1 MNKVCWLRKVNGGIK
16 TTKEDRKR
24 LAWHET
30 LEIHELVAAQS
41 NGLMKLKMS
50 IGKIDDPELSK
61 IYKQAIQDLELN
73 LNELISFYSSMPS
86 GERAESNKDLLG
98 FYAGDLLALSKI
110 LVRNYAIAITIAI
123 AIAIT
128 ETATPILR
136 KTLTEQMLRA
146 IICHEKIFN
155 YMYKKGLYPA
165 YDLSQLLNN
174 DLKNAKKQFR

>member
-1 MNKVCWLRKVNGGIK
+1 MK

-123 AIAIT
+123 AIAIAIAIT